1 MSSIKASLLK
11 LAERMRPDSEGMPD
25 ADLYAAPSTA
35 EEMAELLAQASDHRV
50 KVLVWGGGCHQGYGN
65 RVEPDIVISTSRLNR
80 VVDFQPDDLTVV
92 AEAGVTLGDLEARL
106 GSRDQTAV
114 LPEVVGADTL
124 GGVLAAGLSAYRRA
138 RYGPTR
144 DRILEVTIVT
154 GDGRIVRAGGR
165 VVKNVTGYDLARLV
179 VGSFGALGVIISA
192 CLKLWP
198 LPAVCATVTLDDPE
212 RASLVYRPMA
222 VLRDQVATCVY
233 LAGTAEEVKTQVER
247 LGGSVEE
254 SLAWPARI
262 SATCVWSL
270 RVPPAMV
277 SAGLD
282 RLRSDTSYLAQ
293 TLVGEITLGA
303 ETLDGMTDL
312 RAWAESVGGSLV
324 LVRAPAGTYEVMDPW
339 GSPPAALDLQRRLIA
354 SFDPARVINP
364 GRLPGGI

>member
-1 MSSIKASLLK
+1 VSSIKASLLK
-11 LAERMRPDSEGMPD
+11 LAERMRPDSGGMPE
-25 ADLYAAPSTA
+25 ADLHAAPSTA
-35 EEMAELLAQASDHRV
+35 EEVAELLAQASDHHL
-50 KVLVWGGGCHQGYGN
+50 KVLVWGGGWHQGYGN

-80 VVDFQPDDLTVV
+80 IVDFQPDDLTVV
-92 AEAGVTLGDLEARL
+92 AEAGVTLGDLDDKLAT
-106 GSRDQTAV
+106 RDQTAV
-114 LPEVVGADTL
+114 LPEMAGAATL

-179 VGSFGALGVIISA
+179 VGSFGSLGVIISA

-198 LPAVCATVTLDDPE
+198 LPAARATVTLDDPE

-222 VLRDQVATCVY
+222 VLRDQVATRVY

-254 SLAWPARI
+254 SLAWPAPP
-262 SATCVWSL
+262 SATFVWSL
-270 RVPPAMV
+270 RFPPAMV
-277 SAGLD
+277 SAALD
-282 RLRSDTSYLAQ
+282 RLRPDASYQAQ
-293 TLVGEITLGA
+293 TLVGEIMLGA
-303 ETLDGMTDL
+303 DNLDGMSDL

-324 LVRAPAGTYEVMDPW
+324 LVRAPAETYEVMDPW
-339 GSPPAALDLQRRLIA
+339 GKPPAALDLQRRLIA